1 MNPSRLV
8 LFITLALLTGCLPD
22 ANSQVEAAQVPGFWL
37 GLWHGIIA
45 PLSFIISLFSSSV
58 GMYEVHNN
66 GAWYDL
72 GFLIGL
78 GLLHGGGAAGHRQT
92 RRRRRSARA

>member
-1 MNPSRLV
+1 MKPRHWWMFV
-8 LFITLALLTGCLPD
+8 AFALLAGCLPA
-22 ANSQVEAAQVPGFWL
+22 ANAQAEVPQAPGFWL

-45 PLSFIISLFSSSV
+45 PLSFAVSLFSSSV

-66 GAWYDL
+66 GGWYDF

-78 GLLHGGGAAGHRQT
+78 GMLHGGGAAGRGH
-92 RRRRRSARA
+92 RRRRKATSVG